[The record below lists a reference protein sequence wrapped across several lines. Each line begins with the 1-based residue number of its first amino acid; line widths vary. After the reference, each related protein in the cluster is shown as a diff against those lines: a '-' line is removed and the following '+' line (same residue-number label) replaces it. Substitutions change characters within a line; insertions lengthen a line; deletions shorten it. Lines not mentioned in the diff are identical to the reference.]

1 MACNSLLTSISNNFN
16 RYVFY
21 LKQLSIMM
29 LFYSRCNNN
38 LDKMEADIN
47 IFVEDIQKE
56 IKQAKIK
63 QMENFESVSY
73 INYN

>member
-1 MACNSLLTSISNNFN
+1 
-16 RYVFY
+16 
-21 LKQLSIMM
+21 
-29 LFYSRCNNN
+29 
-38 LDKMEADIN
+38 MEADIN

-63 QMENFESVSY
+63 QMENFERLSY

>member
-29 LFYSRCNNN
+29 LLNSRCDNN
-38 LDKMEADIN
+38 LDKMKADIN

-56 IKQAKIK
+56 IKQAK
-63 QMENFESVSY
+63 
-73 INYN
+73 

>member
-1 MACNSLLTSISNNFN
+1 
-16 RYVFY
+16 
-21 LKQLSIMM
+21 
-29 LFYSRCNNN
+29 
-38 LDKMEADIN
+38 MEADIN